1 MLLSRARVVGTRAAC
16 ATASRATTKLPV
28 ARAMTRSLSSEPKR
42 PKAIKVKRSEA
53 RRRVEPKPESNAL
66 AEQPH
71 DALVDV
77 PQAQP
82 PSPFVHSQQEL
93 PQTFGQVMK
102 MNFFWGI
109 GMALAFSFVG
119 VIFSRMEETAE
130 PGKFE
135 GSSVLAPD
143 AGVSDNTDDE

>member
-1 MLLSRARVVGTRAAC
+1 MLLSRVRIVGAVAAC
-16 ATASRATTKLPV
+16 ATSRATTKLCV
-28 ARAMTRSLSSEPKR
+28 VRATTRSLSSEPKR
-42 PKAIKVKRSEA
+42 PKAIKVKKGEA
-53 RRRVEPKPESNAL
+53 RRRVEPKPEPNAL

-71 DALVDV
+71 DALTEV

-82 PSPFVHSQQEL
+82 PSPFVHSQQEP

-130 PGKFE
+130 PGKFDD
-135 GSSVLAPD
+135 SSVLVAD
-143 AGVSDNTDDE
+143 TTDDK